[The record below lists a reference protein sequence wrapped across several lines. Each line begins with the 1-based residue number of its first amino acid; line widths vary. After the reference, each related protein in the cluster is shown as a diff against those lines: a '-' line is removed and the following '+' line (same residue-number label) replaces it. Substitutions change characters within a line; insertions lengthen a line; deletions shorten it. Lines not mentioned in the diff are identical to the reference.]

1 MKTVAL
7 GVGGLFMH
15 NLLASTVESRSI
27 PPKGFGSFA
36 LDLIPTGSHIATFG
50 GPILMTERFS
60 LQSADVR
67 SRSIQ
72 IERGSFVT
80 GPPQREPGD
89 SINHSCEPN
98 CGMRNATQIV
108 TMRDVLVGEE
118 LTYDYAMSDT
128 ADYDEFECGCG
139 TQTCRGTVSGND
151 WKLADIQARYQDYFS
166 PYIARRILAEK
177 QKRVLTKSDV
187 QKLVSQYDFSPR
199 DALQRA
205 LRKVTGYEWES
216 IDDLIFR
223 VEPHLNERLVQLQ
236 RGDSAAFDW
245 LLTLL
250 NEQRTV
256 ES

>member
-1 MKTVAL
+1 MRTVAL

-15 NLLASTVESRSI
+15 NLLASTVEPRSI

-36 LDLIPTGSHIATFG
+36 LELIPKGSYIATFG
-50 GPILMTERFS
+50 GPVLTAAAFS
-60 LQSADVR
+60 LQSPDVR

-72 IERGSFVT
+72 IEHASFVT

-108 TMRDVLVGEE
+108 AMRDVLEGEE

-128 ADYDEFECGCG
+128 ADYDEFRCGCG
-139 TQTCRGTVSGND
+139 TQTCRGTVTGND
-151 WKLADIQARYQDYFS
+151 WKLSDLQARYQGYFS
-166 PYIARRILAEK
+166 PYVARRILAEK

-187 QKLVSQYDFSPR
+187 EKLVSQYDNSPR
-199 DALQRA
+199 EALQRA
-205 LRKVTGYEWES
+205 LRKTTGYSWES
-216 IDDLIFR
+216 FDELICR
-223 VEPHLNERLVQLQ
+223 IENVTELRLAQLR
-236 RGDSAAFDW
+236 RGDTDAFDW

-250 NEQRTV
+250 NEQRSV